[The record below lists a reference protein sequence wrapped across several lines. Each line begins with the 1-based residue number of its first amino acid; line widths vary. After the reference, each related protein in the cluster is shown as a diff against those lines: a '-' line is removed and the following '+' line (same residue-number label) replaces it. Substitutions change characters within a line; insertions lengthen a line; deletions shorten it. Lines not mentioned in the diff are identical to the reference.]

1 MRDIV
6 ISLVPVDRGKIAQVE
21 GESQDR
27 DPRLWGVEEA
37 SAVRAF
43 FAGLGKRVVYF
54 AGYGELGYEDEG
66 RVRRIARRVLGEWP
80 AAEVVAHAGTLLRAG
95 GHDGIAE
102 VYRVARALG
111 IETTG
116 IHPSVA
122 LAYAETHRVS
132 PFCDHVFFVEDETW
146 GGMLEGGERP
156 SPTLSLHLEV
166 SDELVVIGGGK
177 HAAGELKA
185 FVAGG
190 RRVRFFPAD
199 MNHATT
205 RRWAA
210 SAGVEIEDLRG
221 AAHLLWDS
229 LGPGGRRRP

>member
-1 MRDIV
+1 MEAE
-6 ISLVPVDRGKIAQVE
+6 PQGF
-21 GESQDR
+21 
-27 DPRLWGVEEA
+27 DPRLWRVEEA
-37 SAVRAF
+37 ANVRRF
-43 FAGLGKRVVYF
+43 FRGLRKRVVYF

-66 RVRRIARRVLGEWP
+66 RVRSIARRVLSEWAP
-80 AAEVVAHAGTLLRAG
+80 SEVVAHTGTLLRAG
-95 GHDGIAE
+95 GHDGVAE
-102 VYRVARALG
+102 VYRVARQLG
-111 IETTG
+111 VETTG

-122 LAYAETHRVS
+122 FDFAETHHVS
-132 PFCDHVFFVEDETW
+132 PFCDHVFFVADETW
-146 GGMLEGGERP
+146 GGLLEGEERP

-177 HAAGELKA
+177 HAAGELQA
-185 FVAGG
+185 FVRGG

-221 AAHLLWDS
+221 AAHLVWAS
-229 LGPGGRRRP
+229 LGRPGPAPEDEGPDGRAP